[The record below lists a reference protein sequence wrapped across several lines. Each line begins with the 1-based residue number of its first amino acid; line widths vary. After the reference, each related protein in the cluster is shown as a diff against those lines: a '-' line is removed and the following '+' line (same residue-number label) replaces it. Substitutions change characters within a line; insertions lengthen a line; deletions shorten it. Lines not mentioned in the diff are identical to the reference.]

1 MWGIVMQQFGEIR
14 SRGGGRETRRNKK
27 KPWREPY
34 RGGEDGS
41 GEEAD
46 GKQKRKTVLRQITE

>member
-1 MWGIVMQQFGEIR
+1 MWGIVMQQFGVIR
-14 SRGGGRETRRNKK
+14 SRRGGGRDKEKQKK
-27 KPWREPY
+27 QWREPY

-41 GEEAD
+41 GDEAD